1 MRDIV
6 VTYYRATSAIVAHPS
21 LMDSNTGIPG
31 NGTATIRE
39 SRILVGLLSAR
50 IIERRLVLFIVA
62 SLALIS
68 LASRRPKASPA
79 QVLSIAFAAVLSY
92 RRGFDSLLSGKG
104 STSVK
109 SLKPL
114 LEGRLLYS
122 NTDSSHYVTAIT
134 DVMTRKA
141 HSRILCPPRSISYF
155 AILGSFLNITGQVFG
170 FAALVALIIVL
181 AVVPHISER
190 NNGPFLVSQKQVVE
204 TLKGMSTCLSQF
216 RVTTLFSTQDFAVR
230 TLAIYSRCQLAPVS
244 RI

>member
-1 MRDIV
+1 
-6 VTYYRATSAIVAHPS
+6 
-21 LMDSNTGIPG
+21 MDSNTGIPG

-68 LASRRPKASPA
+68 LASRRPKASSA

-141 HSRILCPPRSISYF
+141 HSRILCPPRSKSYF

-204 TLKGMSTCLSQF
+204 TLEGMSTCLSQF